1 MTLQDL
7 SGQDQ
12 LLLSSKG
19 SEIMR
24 FVTARCASRYASGTA
39 GLWIRTRSCRTCSSW
54 TLVVYMRDDV
64 KWLPVSESWSY
75 DHFSRDIAPTEQSST
90 PHCFQRPEH
99 RKTQHFNSM
108 AFVGFALVTLGLSCW
123 FLQVFRL
130 AHLQSSVDISRS
142 GPTLSPRI
150 KAFASSA
157 DWRQTICKENLKNY
171 RDPQTIRISVRSTVV
186 EFNRSQRI
194 LWNQIVGTPDISQL
208 TLTVPTSTRKH
219 QPAGNWFPCYLSELP

>member
-99 RKTQHFNSM
+99 LENTTFQRY
-108 AFVGFALVTLGLSCW
+108 GLCPCNARSLMLISPGISTCSPAVLSRD
-123 FLQVFRL
+123 FKIRAHAEPKNQGLCKFSGL
-130 AHLQSSVDISRS
+130 AANHMQGESQELS
-142 GPTLSPRI
+142 GPTN
-150 KAFASSA
+150 
-157 DWRQTICKENLKNY
+157 RQDF
-171 RDPQTIRISVRSTVV
+171 R
-186 EFNRSQRI
+186 
-194 LWNQIVGTPDISQL
+194 
-208 TLTVPTSTRKH
+208 
-219 QPAGNWFPCYLSELP
+219 